1 MSRSVGGSASG
12 RAVTWAWNLA
22 HLPPPAPVRAEVAR
36 HVLDTLGCAV
46 AAARA
51 GSVDGLLSVSHRTV
65 GGGPATLL
73 DGSGSVAVEDA
84 ALGNGLLM
92 HCLDFDDRHAASG
105 VHVGAVVLPAV
116 LAVAEQVDATGM
128 DLLGAFLAGAE
139 VATRLGSA
147 AQGELVRHGFD
158 PTPVVGA
165 PAAALAVAWLRELD
179 AHAAQHA
186 VAIACSLAAGSLE
199 SAPAATSTARL
210 HPGLAARSA
219 LLAADL
225 AAAGATG
232 PPLAWEGPDGL
243 FASYADLEVDPDDL
257 VDDLGRRWEA
267 ESISVKRYP
276 CHDLTHSSLDA
287 ARSLARDGIAPDDVE
302 DLVAVVHPAT
312 AGVVCQPFPAGH
324 AASHPHGDPRG
335 DPDSPE
341 EARASLAWCVA
352 AGLVDG
358 NVDLRTFDPV
368 GIRRPDVLALASR
381 VRCEVAEHLHGPA
394 AAQPGHLR
402 VTLRDGEELAVMA
415 PGGVGGPDHPVEDG
429 ELVAKFV
436 LNCGDHP
443 DAPGVAA
450 QVLALEDQPSATS
463 LAAAVA
469 DLAR

>member
-1 MSRSVGGSASG
+1 MTRSVGGSASG

-22 HLPPPAPVRAEVAR
+22 HVPPPAPVRSEAAR
-36 HVLDTLGCAV
+36 HVLDALGCAV
-46 AAARA
+46 AGARS
-51 GSVDGLLSVSHRTV
+51 GTVDGLLSVSHRTV

-84 ALGNGLLM
+84 ALGNGLLV

-105 VHVGAVVLPAV
+105 VAVGAAVLPAV

-139 VATRLGSA
+139 VATRLGA
-147 AQGELVRHGFD
+147 AARGEFARHGFD

-179 AHAAQHA
+179 AHVAQHA
-186 VAIACSLAAGSLE
+186 AGIACSLSAGSLE
-199 SAPAATSTARL
+199 SAPAATSTVRL
-210 HPGLAARSA
+210 HPGLAARNA
-219 LLAADL
+219 ILAADL
-225 AAAGATG
+225 AAAGAAG
-232 PPLAWEGPDGL
+232 PPSAWEGPDGL
-243 FASYADLEVDPDDL
+243 FASYADLTVDAEDL
-257 VDDLGRRWEA
+257 VGDLGSRWET
-267 ESISVKRYP
+267 ECISVKRYP
-276 CHDLTHSSLDA
+276 CHDLTHSSVDA

-312 AGVVCQPFPAGH
+312 AGVVCQPFPAGQ
-324 AASHPHGDPRG
+324 AGSHPDGDARG
-335 DPDSPE
+335 DPDSSE

-352 AGLVDG
+352 AALVDG
-358 NVDLRTFDPV
+358 DVDLHTFD
-368 GIRRPDVLALASR
+368 GERIRRPEVLALASR

-402 VTLRDGEELAVMA
+402 VLLRDGEELAVMA
-415 PGGVGGPDHPVEDG
+415 PGGVGGPDHPVEDE

-436 LNCGDHP
+436 LNCGGHP
-443 DAPGVAA
+443 DAVGVAA
-450 QVLALEDQPSATS
+450 RVLALEDQPSAAD
-463 LAAAVA
+463 LATAVA